1 MYGSFSQQALELWE
15 FVRCQRPNGTFYG
28 TSGTCRSGSKVG
40 PADRKLSGK
49 YLGGGKEGKVYD
61 IDRQRVLKVGKYEE
75 EGAKAHSIASE
86 LGLAPRLHAA
96 GTMKDGRGFQ
106 VMERIQT
113 KDIEGLPH
121 PGTKNSSGKE
131 IEKLDSDQ
139 LNREK
144 EAYKASLLLNQRG
157 VSHEDLHGG
166 NLKWDES
173 KNQPVIMDFDN
184 SRVDKK
190 SAKAEA
196 SSTLNSI
203 GIRLENAGYYDEADK
218 FYRLST
224 KVGKSSDKTIDN
236 LLKVAR
242 HLIDSDFPE

>member
-1 MYGSFSQQALELWE
+1 M
-15 FVRCQRPNGTFYG
+15 
-28 TSGTCRSGSKVG
+28 
-40 PADRKLSGK
+40 
-49 YLGGGKEGKVYD
+49 
-61 IDRQRVLKVGKYEE
+61 
-75 EGAKAHSIASE
+75 
-86 LGLAPRLHAA
+86 APRLHAA

-113 KDIEGLPH
+113 KDLEGLPH

-139 LNREK
+139 LYREK

-173 KNQPVIMDFDN
+173 KNRPVIMDFDN
-184 SRVDKK
+184 SRVDRKA
-190 SAKAEA
+190 AKAEA

-218 FYRLST
+218 FYRLGT
-224 KVGKSSDKTIDN
+224 KVGKSSDKTTDN

-242 HLIDSDFPE
+242 DLVDSDFPE